1 MNSSEAYLDS
11 LLSALNEEKNNESEV
26 EQDVLSV
33 SDDPNKA
40 LSADEIATLFS
51 QTNVDIATGE
61 EIEEAEQAEESEP
74 IEESEQAEESE
85 PMEEAEQEEE
95 SEPMEEAEQA
105 EESEA
110 MEEAEELPDAPV
122 SDDPNKALSADEIAA
137 LFSQANVDITTGEE
151 IEEAEQAGESEAM
164 EEPEEMPDAPVSD
177 DPNKALS
184 ADEIAALFS
193 QANVDITTGEE
204 IEEAEQAEE
213 SEAMEE
219 PGEMSDTPVSDDPSK
234 ALSADE
240 IAALFAQADIDM
252 ETGENLSGENVSET
266 EQEVDETEDVSIDDM
281 LAQMEGDVS
290 ESQEEQLK
298 PEFDL
303 EDVSEEIEIDM
314 DNPEEIELLLGLGE
328 RPDWL
333 THKAETEPED
343 EMKELEEV
351 EIEDE
356 QVMQSPEEILAA
368 MSDENSDLQE
378 INSLLNKLDNNEL
391 VGEGIEESVLV
402 DFAETDDETEEDPW
416 LDELLGNIE
425 GKKKEKRKKSKK
437 KFSWFGKKKEDNV
450 QAETSESE
458 ITENV
463 TEQESEEVTEI
474 LQNFSEDNAEI
485 PFDLFAATE
494 EEESEEELDLIAL
507 VEADNV
513 KKSENGK
520 KSGEGKGFF
529 AKIWDILT
537 EEVPEEEEK
546 EEKNKKEK
554 KTQKAKKNSKKAV
567 TDADDNEGILE
578 ELDAEEDAGKKGK
591 KAKKAKK
598 EKKQKKPLDEESLI
612 DMVQD
617 SKKLPMKMVYRIFA
631 LCCSIM
637 LLILLVN
644 QFIPKLWSLADA
656 RNAFYKRDYETTY
669 QEMSGKKLSESDQRL
684 YEKSKMILQLNH
696 KFEAYGNYK
705 KMNMPVEAL
714 DSLLSGFLLWQNLA
728 DEIVEY
734 DAVSETEEIKN
745 QIVDTLSS
753 EYQISEQDAEEINAL
768 TDYDYTL
775 KLEEVTG
782 SLSRQNGIFHSKQ
795 KEAEE
800 VPLADEEMQQTE
812 QQPQKPTENV
822 LPEEEIQ

>member
-1 MNSSEAYLDS
+1 
-11 LLSALNEEKNNESEV
+11 
-26 EQDVLSV
+26 
-33 SDDPNKA
+33 
-40 LSADEIATLFS
+40 
-51 QTNVDIATGE
+51 
-61 EIEEAEQAEESEP
+61 
-74 IEESEQAEESE
+74 
-85 PMEEAEQEEE
+85 
-95 SEPMEEAEQA
+95 
-105 EESEA
+105 
-110 MEEAEELPDAPV
+110 
-122 SDDPNKALSADEIAA
+122 
-137 LFSQANVDITTGEE
+137 
-151 IEEAEQAGESEAM
+151 M

-425 GKKKEKRKKSKK
+425 GKKKEKKKKSKK

>member
-1 MNSSEAYLDS
+1 M
-11 LLSALNEEKNNESEV
+11 
-26 EQDVLSV
+26 
-33 SDDPNKA
+33 
-40 LSADEIATLFS
+40 
-51 QTNVDIATGE
+51 
-61 EIEEAEQAEESEP
+61 
-74 IEESEQAEESE
+74 
-85 PMEEAEQEEE
+85 
-95 SEPMEEAEQA
+95 
-105 EESEA
+105 
-110 MEEAEELPDAPV
+110 
-122 SDDPNKALSADEIAA
+122 
-137 LFSQANVDITTGEE
+137 
-151 IEEAEQAGESEAM
+151 
-164 EEPEEMPDAPVSD
+164 
-177 DPNKALS
+177 
-184 ADEIAALFS
+184 
-193 QANVDITTGEE
+193 
-204 IEEAEQAEE
+204 
-213 SEAMEE
+213 
-219 PGEMSDTPVSDDPSK
+219 
-234 ALSADE
+234 
-240 IAALFAQADIDM
+240 
-252 ETGENLSGENVSET
+252 
-266 EQEVDETEDVSIDDM
+266 
-281 LAQMEGDVS
+281 
-290 ESQEEQLK
+290 
-298 PEFDL
+298 
-303 EDVSEEIEIDM
+303 
-314 DNPEEIELLLGLGE
+314 
-328 RPDWL
+328 
-333 THKAETEPED
+333 
-343 EMKELEEV
+343 
-351 EIEDE
+351 
-356 QVMQSPEEILAA
+356 
-368 MSDENSDLQE
+368 
-378 INSLLNKLDNNEL
+378 
-391 VGEGIEESVLV
+391 
-402 DFAETDDETEEDPW
+402 
-416 LDELLGNIE
+416 
-425 GKKKEKRKKSKK
+425 
-437 KFSWFGKKKEDNV
+437 

-567 TDADDNEGILE
+567 TDA
-578 ELDAEEDAGKKGK
+578 DAGKKGK

-782 SLSRQNGIFHSKQ
+782 SLSRQNGVFHSKQ